1 MSTDEVVL
9 KYRDKNPVGTINFQQ
24 LVEDYVLFLQT
35 KISNG
40 KITAA
45 TGQTM
50 LPPVRLFCEMN
61 DIILNWRKINRLMP
75 RGGRNAADDAY
86 TREQIKK
93 MLEYSDLRAKIPIL
107 FMSSGGM
114 RLGGFIGLTDGTI
127 KPIYDEANKVI
138 AAHVIVYKGTED
150 QYDTFISAEAFR
162 VYEQYRNLRIKFGE
176 KITKSSPILLKR
188 FELSPDG
195 QSARIDNSAPIALST
210 VAGIIRTVAYKA
222 GVREVSENYNG
233 RYNIKIA
240 HGFRKFFSTTLSSIK
255 TKDGRTAI
263 DFIKKEWLL
272 GHALRSVHSLEE
284 NYNRADRV
292 KLLLP
297 EYQKAVKELTI
308 SDEERLQVDV
318 EKLQTDISNM
328 KSVSLELQE
337 KDKQIQALEKK
348 QEHFEQMIQS
358 LIDSGQLRPSIK
370 R

>member
-1 MSTDEVVL
+1 MSTEEIISTYGGKDGNEVMKL
-9 KYRDKNPVGTINFQQ
+9 QHM
-24 LVEDYVLFLQT
+24 VEDYVLLLQT
-35 KISNG
+35 KIAG
-40 KITAA
+40 GEITAA

-50 LPPVRLFCEMN
+50 IPPIKLLCEMN

-107 FMSSGGM
+107 FMSSSGM

-127 KPIYDEANKVI
+127 NPIYDERSKKLV
-138 AAHVIVYKGTED
+138 AAHVTVYKGSDEE
-150 QYDTFISAEAFR
+150 YDTFISPEAFHA
-162 VYEQYRNLRIKFGE
+162 YEQYRNLRIKFGE
-176 KITKSSPILLKR
+176 QITKNSPILLTR
-188 FELSPDG
+188 FDISPDG
-195 QSARIDNSAPIALST
+195 KKARIDNSETIGLST

-240 HGFRKFFSTTLSSIK
+240 HGFRKFFSTTVSSIK
-255 TKDGRTAI
+255 TKDGRPAI

-272 GHALRSVHSLEE
+272 GHALRSIHSLEE
-284 NYNRADRV
+284 NYNRSDRI

-308 SDEERLQVDV
+308 SDEERLKVDV
-318 EKLQTDISNM
+318 EKLHTDITNM
-328 KSVSLELQE
+328 RSVSVELEE
-337 KDKQIQALEKK
+337 KDKQIRDLIEK
-348 QEHFEQMIQS
+348 QEKFEHLIQS
-358 LIDSGQLRPSIK
+358 LIDSGQLK
-370 R
+370 RS